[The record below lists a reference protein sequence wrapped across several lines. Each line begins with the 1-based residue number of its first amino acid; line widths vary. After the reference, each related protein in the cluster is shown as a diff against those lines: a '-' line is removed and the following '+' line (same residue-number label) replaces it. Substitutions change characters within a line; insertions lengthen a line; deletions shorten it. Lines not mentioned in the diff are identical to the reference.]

1 MPNAFV
7 ARQPIF
13 NHKLEVVGYELLFRG
28 GYVHEA
34 PIAIEEHERATA
46 TVVLN
51 SFTEL
56 ELRRIV
62 GHKTAWVNVS
72 REFLLDGLAQAF
84 PPKQVGLEIRE
95 ALLKDGEV
103 LPALRELKA
112 QGFQLA
118 LDNFSYQPESEP
130 ALELFDVVKL
140 SMLELGREQL
150 NELAGRLR
158 SFPGTVLAEQVGTH
172 PDHEFCVSAGADL
185 FQGYFFCRPAVVVTR
200 GIAANR
206 LAMLQIVAALNDPS
220 VELSDVEALI
230 ARDVALSLRLLRYVN
245 SAFFGLRGE
254 VRSIGQAL
262 ALLGIENLR
271 RWATLTT
278 LASIDD
284 KPTEL
289 TITALIRARFCELA
303 GEQLVIASAGELFTL
318 GLFSVIDAMMDA
330 PMHDVVESLPFAEDM
345 REALAHRRG
354 KRGQLLDCVVAL
366 ETGEIGKAPA
376 IINRAG
382 ELYLESIMWA
392 NHAAEALFGEL
403 GGAAAPL
410 PAGQSFAQM
419 PAPAGSKAP
428 PGLHFVTPAAP
439 AGVPGAPDV
448 PIAVPVPEV
457 AKLGLFARLK
467 ATVAGWFGGGRR
479 DPAPVAPVAAA
490 SASLMSEAAAP
501 GLVAPDAAVPAP
513 VAFALVEAAPVAP
526 APVDPAPI
534 ELVAA
539 PEPAAVPAA
548 VPEPAEPMASSEPI
562 EPLDS
567 PDPVGSPGPSA

>member
-1 MPNAFV
+1 MSNAFV

-13 NHKLEVVGYELLFRG
+13 NHKLDVVGYELLFRG
-28 GYVHEA
+28 GYVQET
-34 PIAIEEHERATA
+34 PIEDTQRATA

-51 SFTEL
+51 SLTEH

-62 GHKTAWVNVS
+62 GAKTAWVDVS
-72 REFLLDGLAQAF
+72 REFVLDGLVQAI
-84 PPKQVGLEIRE
+84 PPRQVGLEIRE
-95 ALLKDGEV
+95 EELADETFV
-103 LPALRELKA
+103 SALRDLKG
-112 QGFQLA
+112 QGYRLS
-118 LDNFSYQPESEP
+118 LDDFRYRPGSEF

-140 SMLELGREQL
+140 NMLELGRDQL
-150 NELAGRLR
+150 DDLAGRLR
-158 SFPGTVLAEQVGTH
+158 SHPGTVLAEQVGTH

-220 VELSDVEALI
+220 VELSAVEQLI
-230 ARDVALSLRLLRYVN
+230 VRDVALSLRLLRYVN

-289 TITALIRARFCELA
+289 TVTALIRARFCELA
-303 GEQLVIASAGELFTL
+303 GAQLGIEAQAELFTL

-330 PMHDVVESLPFAEDM
+330 PMHDVIASLPFAEDM

-354 KRGQLLDCVVAL
+354 KRGQLLDCVIAL
-366 ETGEIGKAPA
+366 ETGEIGRVPGL
-376 IINRAG
+376 INGAG

-392 NHAAEALFGEL
+392 NSAAEDLFGDL
-403 GGAAAPL
+403 GAAAAPL
-410 PAGQSFAQM
+410 PAGQSGGRRIA
-419 PAPAGSKAP
+419 PAPPGSKAP
-428 PGLHFVTPAAP
+428 PVLRAVPAVTPAPDEAP
-439 AGVPGAPDV
+439 APLAAPAKPGM
-448 PIAVPVPEV
+448 
-457 AKLGLFARLK
+457 FARLK

-479 DPAPVAPVAAA
+479 DRAP
-490 SASLMSEAAAP
+490 LQDAAAP
-501 GLVAPDAAVPAP
+501 
-513 VAFALVEAAPVAP
+513 EAP
-526 APVDPAPI
+526 ASSD
-534 ELVAA
+534 LAA
-539 PEPAAVPAA
+539 
-548 VPEPAEPMASSEPI
+548 
-562 EPLDS
+562 
-567 PDPVGSPGPSA
+567 